1 MKKRNGIF
9 WFETGSGFGT
19 VGDTFSQEFRWTTP
33 PSPAGNFERQATCR
47 PPKPLTSWHSVTI
60 VPPMN
65 SNLGSHAL
73 TSSRGLMSRV
83 RSPLSNGLLVVCL
96 NCSWNK
102 SDWLLIFNDRSI
114 YAQKRQKWNI
124 IIKCT
129 VRCYKL
135 LCLGKKR
142 KNVVQ
147 KENKKLTESQSGC
160 NSLVLDSNKFTH
172 HSIYLLSHFRK
183 IKNLISFLA
192 LCHYRFNVFVT

>member
-1 MKKRNGIF
+1 MKTRNGIF
-9 WFETGSGFGT
+9 WFETESGFGT

-33 PSPAGNFERQATCR
+33 SPAGNFESQATCR

-96 NCSWNK
+96 NGSWNK

-124 IIKCT
+124 I
-129 VRCYKL
+129 
-135 LCLGKKR
+135 
-142 KNVVQ
+142 KNAQ
-147 KENKKLTESQSGC
+147 YDAINCSAWEKKLTESQSGC

-172 HSIYLLSHFRK
+172 HSIYLLTHFRK

-192 LCHYRFNVFVT
+192 LCYYRFNDFVT

>member
-1 MKKRNGIF
+1 MVF
-9 WFETGSGFGT
+9 FGLKH
-19 VGDTFSQEFRWTTP
+19 SQDLERLATHFHKNSDEQPPP

-60 VPPMN
+60 VPPMQ

-102 SDWLLIFNDRSI
+102 SDWLFIFTI

-135 LCLGKKR
+135 LCLGKKKKKRCAKR
-142 KNVVQ
+142 KQ
-147 KENKKLTESQSGC
+147 KVNRK
-160 NSLVLDSNKFTH
+160 
-172 HSIYLLSHFRK
+172 SIRL
-183 IKNLISFLA
+183 
-192 LCHYRFNVFVT
+192 

>member
-135 LCLGKKR
+135 LCLGKKKKKRCAKR
-142 KNVVQ
+142 KQ
-147 KENKKLTESQSGC
+147 KVNRK
-160 NSLVLDSNKFTH
+160 
-172 HSIYLLSHFRK
+172 SIRL
-183 IKNLISFLA
+183 
-192 LCHYRFNVFVT
+192 